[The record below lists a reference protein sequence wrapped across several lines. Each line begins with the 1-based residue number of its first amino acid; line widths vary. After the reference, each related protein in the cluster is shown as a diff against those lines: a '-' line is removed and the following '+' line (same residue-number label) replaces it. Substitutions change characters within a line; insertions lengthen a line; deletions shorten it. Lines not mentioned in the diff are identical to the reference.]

1 MSDKK
6 QDFTGL
12 PTSVKHVEL
21 GSPSR
26 CKRTKA
32 LAIGLCLGLLG
43 TGGFVLRTIAPK
55 FAVSKPHHDP
65 AALCPQ
71 VKPITPT
78 KHSAIWESFVEK
90 TTTDE
95 YKTRAIEWLG
105 GAVRVPYVCYPSFAW
120 NRIPTTRSG
129 PSRTITWTP
138 WGWIPVGRCLDPSTI
153 ICCMLSPECMWSPRV
168 RIAFLL
174 ISSQP
179 LHFVLNQSQ
188 HLGFGL
194 RVVWV

>member
-6 QDFTGL
+6 QDFSDL
-12 PTSVKHVEL
+12 PTGVEPVKL

-26 CKRTKA
+26 SKRTKA

-43 TGGFVLRTIAPK
+43 TGGFVLRSIAPG
-55 FAVSKPHHDP
+55 FAASKPHP
-65 AALCPQ
+65 TTLCPQ

-78 KHSAIWESFVEK
+78 KRSAIWESFVERS
-90 TTTDE
+90 TTDE

-120 NRIPTTRSG
+120 NRILTARSG

-138 WGWIPVGRCLDPSTI
+138 WGWIPVGRCLGRSTSI
-153 ICCMLSPECMWSPRV
+153 YCMLSPSCMSSPRV
-168 RIAFLL
+168 WIAF
-174 ISSQP
+174 S
-179 LHFVLNQSQ
+179 LNNRFAATPAC
-188 HLGFGL
+188 L
-194 RVVWV
+194 